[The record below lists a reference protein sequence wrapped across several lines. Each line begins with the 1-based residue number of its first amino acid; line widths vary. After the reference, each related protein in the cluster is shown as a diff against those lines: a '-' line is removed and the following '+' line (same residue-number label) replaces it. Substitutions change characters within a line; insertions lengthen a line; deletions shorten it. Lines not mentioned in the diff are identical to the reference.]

1 MSGII
6 LLPVL
11 ETLSKEA
18 IYKENKQEYRP
29 QAFPKLSKEKTC
41 SDAKIASSGMRLM
54 FRVVT
59 SLFTGARGTDWPE

>member
-6 LLPVL
+6 LLPAL

-18 IYKENKQEYRP
+18 IYKENKQ
-29 QAFPKLSKEKTC
+29 ASPKLSKIKTC

>member
-6 LLPVL
+6 LLPAL

-18 IYKENKQEYRP
+18 IYK
-29 QAFPKLSKEKTC
+29 
-41 SDAKIASSGMRLM
+41 DAKIASSGMRLM